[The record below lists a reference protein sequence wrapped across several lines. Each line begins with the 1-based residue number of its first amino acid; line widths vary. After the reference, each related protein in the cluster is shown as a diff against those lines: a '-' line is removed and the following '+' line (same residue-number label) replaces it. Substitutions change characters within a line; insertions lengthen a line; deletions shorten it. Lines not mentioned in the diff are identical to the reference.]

1 MRCKNCGWPNDDD
14 AKRCVKCNS
23 PLTRPTVATGHGQ
36 PSRPVSPVVDRKEEN
51 AHPEPPRQRGATSLT
66 NEWSACPSCGYPVS
80 RKLSRCP
87 GCGTAN
93 KGYIDADSPADSP
106 AVTPAPP
113 VTVTETPRETPVTPH
128 TPLDNTGSRPAAASS
143 LTLQRESWINE
154 NRCHAPETLEGD
166 RITLNRANTDPDN
179 NTIDPAAQAIIV
191 NENGRWYIENL
202 SPAATTFVKVTR
214 RMELE
219 EGDIIV
225 MGNRLFTF
233 HSKK

>member
-51 AHPEPPRQRGATSLT
+51 AYPEPPRQRGATSLT

-93 KGYIDADSPADSP
+93 KGYIDADSPA
-106 AVTPAPP
+106 VTPAPP
-113 VTVTETPRETPVTPH
+113 ATVTETPRETPVTLH

-191 NENGRWYIENL
+191 NEDGRWYIENL

-225 MGNRLFTF
+225 MGNRSFTF